1 MHVRELIDILNDYP
15 PDTEVELAI
24 VCPTQGDDPVAVDRY
39 GIDGVLPW
47 DDSDEDDAEPND
59 GDEKLV
65 IWLVGGEEDDVD
77 AFMDAIE
84 PDGEDEGDDAHP
96 EHN

>member
-1 MHVRELIDILNDYP
+1 MNVRELIDILNDYP

-24 VCPTQGDDPVAVDRY
+24 ACAVEKDEQIAVDRY
-39 GIDGVLPW
+39 PIDGVLPW
-47 DDSDEDDAEPND
+47 DDNEDEDSDE
-59 GDEKLV
+59 EKLV

-84 PDGEDEGDDAHP
+84 DDSDDDEA
-96 EHN
+96 